1 MDSIGGKA
9 DLRITTV
16 QVDPRTH
23 VLAVRGAIDHSN
35 IGQLTEAFASL
46 FNKGMYRIALDL
58 ERVTF
63 IASAGFGCLLGARD
77 VVLKHAGDLVIAG
90 AKSHV
95 REIFDILGIT
105 SILHFAP
112 DLGGAL
118 AQLECRA
125 AARE

>member
-1 MDSIGGKA
+1 MDSVGGKA
-9 DLRITTV
+9 AFRITAV
-16 QVDPRTH
+16 PVDPRTH
-23 VLAVRGAIDHSN
+23 VLAVQGAIDFASVRK
-35 IGQLTEAFASL
+35 LEEAFESL
-46 FNKGMYRIALDL
+46 FKQGIYRICLEL

-77 VVLKHAGDLVIAG
+77 VVLKHDGDLVFAG

-125 AARE
+125 SARE